1 MWDSSSLGGVT
12 AEPAVRAAT
21 SSARAVG
28 AGLAT
33 DGMGATSTAAAPA
46 RGARVAPVATRVTGG
61 GQVLSLVPDA
71 ALLTSPATKFP
82 VYIDPGFTTID
93 KTADEQAFDPVQS
106 DNGDQGCNTY
116 TGQCD
121 TGVDCRGSN
130 FDDSINGFSPV
141 GYYNWGEGNCSTN
154 DTDYALYRV
163 GIPSGH
169 SRRMGC
175 CCRRRSR
182 SLRCT
187 PPTARP
193 S

>member
-1 MWDSSSLGGVT
+1 MSGGLAAQMRDGAGWFGAAAPVMWDSSSLGGVT

-82 VYIDPGFTTID
+82 VYIDP
-93 KTADEQAFDPVQS
+93 
-106 DNGDQGCNTY
+106 
-116 TGQCD
+116 
-121 TGVDCRGSN
+121 R
-130 FDDSINGFSPV
+130 
-141 GYYNWGEGNCSTN
+141 
-154 DTDYALYRV
+154 LY
-163 GIPSGH
+163 H
-169 SRRMGC
+169 D
-175 CCRRRSR
+175 
-182 SLRCT
+182 
-187 PPTARP
+187 
-193 S
+193 